1 MGLLSSTTPHAHI
14 CPQKTPPTLTFS
26 LVPLRC
32 GPAAPHPGSR
42 GARAVGPAPR
52 RPRPQ
57 EAPPYINRG
66 PSLPQTGP
74 APPWYRG
81 PSRFVPS
88 QSVPS
93 HWLEALISL
102 STPVVEPLVPSRPRS
117 DRFSLMTLGPP
128 WSPHSSCFRLAEGK
142 GAWTRTQGTAP
153 NAYLHSSLATVLS
166 LSRPTS
172 SLSRQSS
179 PLPISAPA
187 SSGPLVT
194 ALY

>member
-42 GARAVGPAPR
+42 GARAV
-52 RPRPQ
+52 
-57 EAPPYINRG
+57 
-66 PSLPQTGP
+66 GP